1 MGTLASI
8 PSSVF
13 LKKRGT
19 AAVFFRS
26 AARGFIFLTGFWNY
40 VLLEGHFGVDYH
52 LYFEYR
58 SFQAGKRKGKM
69 RTNISKSKIRDDFVR
84 KVEEISG
91 QKLLA
96 CYQCGKCSAGCPAV
110 GEMDILPNQVIRYA
124 QLGFKEE
131 LLAAKSIWV
140 CASCYTC
147 NVRCPKGIKIA
158 EVMEA
163 VRQILLRKRKDHVR
177 VSELSAAEKAGVP
190 AIALI
195 SNFRKFT
202 S

>member
-1 MGTLASI
+1 
-8 PSSVF
+8 
-13 LKKRGT
+13 
-19 AAVFFRS
+19 
-26 AARGFIFLTGFWNY
+26 
-40 VLLEGHFGVDYH
+40 
-52 LYFEYR
+52 
-58 SFQAGKRKGKM
+58 M
-69 RTNISKSKIRDDFVR
+69 RTTVSRRKIRDSFVE
-84 KVEEISG
+84 KVEELSG
-91 QKLLA
+91 QNLLA

-110 GEMDILPNQVIRYA
+110 SQMDILPNQVIRFA
-124 QLGFKEE
+124 QLGLKEE
-131 LLAAKSIWV
+131 LLKSKSVWV

-163 VRQILLRKRKDHVR
+163 VRQVLLRKRCDHVEVR
-177 VSELSAAEKAGVP
+177 KLSAEEKAGVP

>member
-1 MGTLASI
+1 
-8 PSSVF
+8 
-13 LKKRGT
+13 
-19 AAVFFRS
+19 
-26 AARGFIFLTGFWNY
+26 
-40 VLLEGHFGVDYH
+40 
-52 LYFEYR
+52 
-58 SFQAGKRKGKM
+58 M
-69 RTNISKSKIRDDFVR
+69 RTSISKKKIRDDFV
-84 KVEEISG
+84 KKIEELSG

-110 GEMDILPNQVIRYA
+110 AEMDILPNQIIRYA

-131 LLAAKSIWV
+131 LLEAKAVWV

-163 VRQILLRKRKDHVR
+163 VRQVLLRKRKDHVQ
-177 VSELSAAEKAGVP
+177 VSKLSTEDKASVP

>member
-1 MGTLASI
+1 
-8 PSSVF
+8 
-13 LKKRGT
+13 
-19 AAVFFRS
+19 
-26 AARGFIFLTGFWNY
+26 
-40 VLLEGHFGVDYH
+40 
-52 LYFEYR
+52 
-58 SFQAGKRKGKM
+58 M
-69 RTNISKSKIRDDFVR
+69 RTIISKKKIRDSFVE
-84 KVEEISG
+84 KVEELSG

-96 CYQCGKCSAGCPAV
+96 CYQCGKCSAGCPAIS
-110 GEMDILPNQVIRYA
+110 EMDILPNQVIRFA
-124 QLGFKEE
+124 QLGLKEE
-131 LLAAKSIWV
+131 LLQSKSVWV

-163 VRQILLRKRKDHVR
+163 VRQILLRKRCDHVEVR
-177 VSELSAAEKAGVP
+177 ELTAEEKASVP